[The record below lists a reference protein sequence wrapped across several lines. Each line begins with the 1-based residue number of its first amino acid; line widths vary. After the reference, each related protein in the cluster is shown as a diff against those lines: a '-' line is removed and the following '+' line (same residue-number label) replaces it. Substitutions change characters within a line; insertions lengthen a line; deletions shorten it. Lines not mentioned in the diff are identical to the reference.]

1 MATRLRRGSHFRA
14 SRSSSAG
21 PTSPMRMLQPGCMSA
36 APAFARARRGSTPV
50 TPSANSSA
58 GSGRHSILILGLIS
72 YQSDFGNF
80 FGQERS
86 FDQQIFHMPLTDIDS
101 IAAAAQEA
109 APEREVCLDILV
121 AIELHATGRLGC
133 AGKGRQ
139 GRAGVAPSEPVERLD
154 AHDRKSG
161 GKGKR
166 VEVVVDQG

>member
-14 SRSSSAG
+14 SRTSSAG
-21 PTSPMRMLQPGCMSA
+21 PTSPMRMLRPGCMSA

-86 FDQQIFHMPLTDIDS
+86 FDQQIFHMPLTAINSLPATAHDTD
-101 IAAAAQEA
+101 
-109 APEREVCLDILV
+109 PETEVCHAILDIGT
-121 AIELHATGRLGC
+121 EHCR
-133 AGKGRQ
+133 
-139 GRAGVAPSEPVERLD
+139 ER
-154 AHDRKSG
+154 G
-161 GKGKR
+161 G
-166 VEVVVDQG
+166 

>member
-1 MATRLRRGSHFRA
+1 
-14 SRSSSAG
+14 
-21 PTSPMRMLQPGCMSA
+21 MSA
-36 APAFARARRGSTPV
+36 APACARARRGSTPV

-101 IAAAAQEA
+101 LAAAAQEA

-121 AIELHATGRLGC
+121 AIELHPTGRLGC
-133 AGKGRQ
+133 AVKGRV
-139 GRAGVAPSEPVERLD
+139 RKREVEG
-154 AHDRKSG
+154 KS
-161 GKGKR
+161 
-166 VEVVVDQG
+166 EVVRVN